1 LKTLKTPLTK
11 YLREKV
17 RCIEGYEIVQGALDY
32 NAYLIKNLLLNK
44 RQRKV
49 LDKSQKHFVM
59 KELELNI
66 KKLAMLADESLA
78 IREYTF
84 ENDEATGPTSG
95 QNNKN
100 FPASAIVKGIMNETR
115 ASKISYSELL
125 RNENFT
131 NDYLKLNRFIDSLEI
146 KMPVLSGKRSKK

>member
-1 LKTLKTPLTK
+1 
-11 YLREKV
+11 
-17 RCIEGYEIVQGALDY
+17 
-32 NAYLIKNLLLNK
+32 
-44 RQRKV
+44 
-49 LDKSQKHFVM
+49 M

-84 ENDEATGPTSG
+84 ENSDAAGQNSDG
-95 QNNKN
+95 QNNKTK
-100 FPASAIVKGIMNETR
+100 FPTTAIVKGIMNETR

-125 RNENFT
+125 RNDNFT
-131 NDYLKLNRFIDSLEI
+131 NDYLKLNKFIDSLEI